1 MSGHSLKI
9 SRFLSPLTKTVKLI
23 HIETISLDSIG
34 LISFIFM
41 KKISLRT
48 LLKKKQRK
56 EKITMVSTYDYIT
69 AKICERAE
77 IDCIL
82 VGDSLG
88 MVIKGEENTLSVT
101 LEEIIYHTKAV
112 KRGAPTRFIIA
123 DMPFGSYQVN
133 LDQAV
138 ENTIKVIKETNCDAV
153 KFEGEEEILPLIE
166 RLSQIGIAVVGHLGF
181 TPQKI
186 KIWGGAKV
194 IGKKEE
200 EKKRLL
206 EMAKAIEKAGAVML
220 VLEATPVDIA
230 KEITQNLTI
239 PVIGIGAGKYTDGQV
254 LVFHD
259 IVGLFEDIKPKF
271 VKRYINGFEIF
282 LKAVRQFKEEVEKE
296 VFPSEEY
303 SYHIK

>member
-1 MSGHSLKI
+1 MI
-9 SRFLSPLTKTVKLI
+9 
-23 HIETISLDSIG
+23 
-34 LISFIFM
+34 
-41 KKISLRT
+41 
-48 LLKKKQRK
+48 
-56 EKITMVSTYDYIT
+56 STYDYIT

-181 TPQKI
+181 TPQK
-186 KIWGGAKV
+186 
-194 IGKKEE
+194 
-200 EKKRLL
+200 
-206 EMAKAIEKAGAVML
+206 
-220 VLEATPVDIA
+220 
-230 KEITQNLTI
+230 
-239 PVIGIGAGKYTDGQV
+239 
-254 LVFHD
+254 
-259 IVGLFEDIKPKF
+259 
-271 VKRYINGFEIF
+271 
-282 LKAVRQFKEEVEKE
+282 
-296 VFPSEEY
+296 
-303 SYHIK
+303 